1 MLVSTESRPTL
12 STNRWLH
19 LPTNVIIRTL
29 WQERY
34 KVLLTAFLFAGFGI
48 AIALLIKPEFRS
60 EARIMPEMNNGSG
73 DILKRLAS
81 VAGFAGVDFSD
92 AEGMDAIRPDL
103 YPNVLQST
111 PFILYL
117 IDQSITTT
125 DGRYQTIAQFLLPDD
140 GRWSLKQ
147 LLAFDKP
154 DRITPL
160 LANKTAGTVRLS
172 VSQQELS
179 DEISDRISAKF
190 DTRSG
195 IITIAAKMPDANV
208 AAAVA
213 QLAMNYLTRY
223 VTDYRTEKA
232 RQDSQFYDQQ
242 VGKAYKRYTRAQFNV
257 FQYNDHHRNVV
268 LLATTMERH
277 SLEAELAIAQTIYS
291 DLSRQFEQAK
301 LKVQAR
307 IPVFKVLEPPNVPLR
322 RTSPKRT
329 GLVLLFAVLGLML
342 GIAYVLVRKANL
354 AGRLQAITA
363 GDQD

>member
-19 LPTNVIIRTL
+19 LSTDVIVRTL

-34 KVLLTAFLFAGFGI
+34 KVLLTAFLFAGFGT

-92 AEGMDAIRPDL
+92 TEGMDAIRPDL

-117 IDQSITTT
+117 IDQPVTTT
-125 DGRYQTIAQFLLPDD
+125 DGQFQTIAQFLLPND
-140 GRWSLKQ
+140 GRWSLKK
-147 LLAFDKP
+147 LLLFDKP
-154 DRITPL
+154 NTVPPTST
-160 LANKTAGTVRLS
+160 NKIAGAVRLS
-172 VSQQELS
+172 VNQQELT
-179 DEISDRISAKF
+179 DEIGERISAKF

-195 IITIAAKMPDANV
+195 IITIVAKMPDANV

-213 QLAMNYLTRY
+213 QLAMNYLTNY
-223 VTDYRTEKA
+223 VTDYRTEKE
-232 RQDSQFYDQQ
+232 RQDLQFYDQQ

-257 FQYNDHHRNVV
+257 FQYNDHHKNVV
-268 LLATTMERH
+268 MLATTMDRH
-277 SLEAELAIAQTIYS
+277 NMEVELAVAQKVYT
-291 DLSRQFEQAK
+291 DLSYHLEQAK
-301 LKVQAR
+301 IKVQDR
-307 IPVFKVLEPPNVPLR
+307 TLIFKVLEPPNVPLR
-322 RTSPKRT
+322 RSSPKRT
-329 GLVLLFAVLGLML
+329 VLVLLFAVLGLVL
-342 GIAYVLVRKANL
+342 GIMYVLARKADL
-354 AGRLQAITA
+354 VGRLQAMTA
-363 GDQD
+363 GD